1 MPNLPKPVRNRAARI
16 GAGAS
21 ILVIV
26 GFALV
31 LSSCRGFFVNPKLQ
45 SITVAP
51 STASVVKGS
60 TVQFTASGTND
71 DGSTS
76 SLSNLVWT
84 SSSTGVATVSNTG
97 LATGVTAG
105 TATISAT
112 SAGISGSATLTV
124 TNSALVSISITPTSA
139 QISVSGLT
147 GSTTQ
152 QYTANATFG
161 DGSHQDI
168 TNSATW
174 NSSNTGIATINSSGL
189 ATAVG
194 AGVVNITA
202 TSGNVTSNQGTLTVT
217 Q

>member
-21 ILVIV
+21 ILVVV
-26 GFALV
+26 GLALV

-76 SLSNLVWT
+76 SLNNLVWT
-84 SSSTGVATVSNTG
+84 SSSTGVATVSDTG

-112 SAGISGSATLTV
+112 SAGVSGSATLTV

-139 QISVSGLT
+139 QISVSGLA
-147 GSTTQ
+147 GPTTQ
-152 QYTANATFG
+152 QYTATAVFG

-168 TNSATW
+168 TSSATW
-174 NSSNTGIATINSSGL
+174 NSSNTGVATINSSGL
-189 ATAVG
+189 ATAVA